1 MCCIELNTDMKRYL
15 AEKPYGVNYRDF
27 LDVTKKEIGPITTTR
42 VMRGQVPSGTFSSRT
57 SKKVSTKAS
66 AIRTPCT
73 TR

>member
-1 MCCIELNTDMKRYL
+1 MDVGSNHDIT
-15 AEKPYGVNYRDF
+15 EKQIVNSILKYSRIR
-27 LDVTKKEIGPITTTR
+27 KEEIGPITTTR